1 MKNIILATLATFALG
16 TASLNAQD
24 NKKVSTESKTIV
36 VEGNCG
42 MCKKRIENAA
52 YIPGVKRAEWDK
64 TTKELKVVY
73 NGKKTTLTKIEQSV
87 AKAGHDAGA
96 TKATKEDYKKLPDC
110 CAYGEV
116 GAH

>member
-1 MKNIILATLATFALG
+1 MKNIILAALATCALG
-16 TASLNAQD
+16 TASLNAQE
-24 NKKVSTESKTIV
+24 NKKTGTESKTILV
-36 VEGNCG
+36 DGNCG

-64 TTKELKVVY
+64 ATKELKVVY

-87 AKAGHDAGA
+87 AKAGHNAGA
-96 TKATKEDYKKLPDC
+96 TKAAEKDYKKLPDC

>member
-1 MKNIILATLATFALG
+1 MKNIILAALATLTLG
-16 TASLNAQD
+16 TTAVTAQE
-24 NKKVSTESKTIV
+24 KSKSVTSKTIV

-73 NGKKTTLTKIEQSV
+73 SEKKTSLAKIEASI
-87 AKAGHDAGA
+87 AKAGHDAGE
-96 TKATKEDYKKLPDC
+96 TKATEEDYKKLPDC

>member
-1 MKNIILATLATFALG
+1 MKNIILAALATFALG
-16 TASLNAQD
+16 TASLNAQE
-24 NKKVSTESKTIV
+24 NKKTGIEATTIT

-42 MCKKRIENAA
+42 MCKKRIEDAA

-73 NGKKTTLTKIEQSV
+73 NNKKTTLAKIEQSV

-96 TKATKEDYKKLPDC
+96 TKATEADYNKLPDC

>member
-1 MKNIILATLATFALG
+1 MKNIILAALATFTLG
-16 TASLNAQD
+16 TAPLNAQE
-24 NKKVSTESKTIV
+24 NKKTTTESKTILV
-36 VEGNCG
+36 AGNCG

-73 NGKKTTLTKIEQSV
+73 NGKKTSLSRIEENI
-87 AKAGHDAGA
+87 AKAGHDAGE
-96 TKATKEDYKKLPDC
+96 TKATEKDYKKLPDC